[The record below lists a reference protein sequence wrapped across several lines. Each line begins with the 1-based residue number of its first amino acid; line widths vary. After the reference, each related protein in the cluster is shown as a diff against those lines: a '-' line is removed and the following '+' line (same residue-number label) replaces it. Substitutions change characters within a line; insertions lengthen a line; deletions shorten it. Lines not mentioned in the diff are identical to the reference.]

1 MSAEGRCRRAVGL
14 MKRLILPFAFFAL
27 LNLQFP
33 SMWAQDSDFEIDPI
47 RERTLSERML
57 QFIDDFNRIYN
68 SNGMRFGRSVS
79 DFESAS
85 HVKVVGEKI
94 RVLNNSFQSL
104 DFRWNAFMQSEQ
116 VEIAESESLMDLM
129 TKVQQLKQAIG
140 DSIASLQNK
149 CDAVANFIEAEQ
161 FISSQDTIYK
171 VLHKKA
177 FGLSLS
183 KRLGPQ
189 LEKVKTEE
197 KAVFEK
203 IETSYS
209 KSRDA
214 GQHIPQLKNRAD
226 KLDEQ
231 YYTLKSLS
239 GKIQAMEYKPF
250 VERAKDYLMGLACVS
265 VILIFFNM
273 VVTKIKAAK
282 KTRDML
288 KKQKEL
294 LEKNNKGEYPT
305 I

>member
-68 SNGMRFGRSVS
+68 SNGMRFGHSVS

-104 DFRWNAFMQSEQ
+104 DFRWNAFVQSEQ

-203 IETSYS
+203 IETSYI